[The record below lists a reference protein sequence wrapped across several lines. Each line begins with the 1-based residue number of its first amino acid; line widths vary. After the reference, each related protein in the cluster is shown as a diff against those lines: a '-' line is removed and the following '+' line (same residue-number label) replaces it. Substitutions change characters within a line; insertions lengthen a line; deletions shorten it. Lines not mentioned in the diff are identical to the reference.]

1 MKVARDASGES
12 DERDE
17 VFGDVHGLD
26 RAEAQAFEARAAK
39 YAAQQAEQI
48 GARHQIASV
57 TAEMNSAQ
65 NNFTVA
71 ARCEGVQFIDNA
83 LGREAAAISTNGR
96 NHAEGAAMIAAILDF
111 QDGARVPRFA
121 AFDGRDENI
130 RLRKDIADEN
140 CGGAG
145 NGSCDGDTERRD
157 RNEASAGK

>member
-1 MKVARDASGES
+1 MNS
-12 DERDE
+12 
-17 VFGDVHGLD
+17 
-26 RAEAQAFEARAAK
+26 AEHDLARAA
-39 YAAQQAEQI
+39 
-48 GARHQIASV
+48 R
-57 TAEMNSAQ
+57 NQ
-65 NNFTVA
+65 NI
-71 ARCEGVQFIDNA
+71 QFLDNA
-83 LGREAAAISTNGR
+83 RRLEAAAISANER